1 MYIKKEE
8 HTQKFF
14 TNNYI
19 KKWRINQLQGLNLCQ
34 KKYIW
39 KEKLNM
45 KKIDEPEFIVSS
57 EELRRNRERALLK
70 DEQIKEEKDEKNTL
84 ITLLILGAIIVIL
97 IIKILVAMSDR
108 AVESCIN
115 GGNSESFC
123 NAHLRG

>member
-1 MYIKKEE
+1 
-8 HTQKFF
+8 
-14 TNNYI
+14 
-19 KKWRINQLQGLNLCQ
+19 
-34 KKYIW
+34 
-39 KEKLNM
+39 M

-57 EELRRNRERALLK
+57 EELRKNRERALLR

>member
-1 MYIKKEE
+1 MHIKKEE

-14 TNNYI
+14 TDNYI
-19 KKWRINQLQGLNLCQ
+19 KKWRINQFRGV
-34 KKYIW
+34 KSIKIYIW

-45 KKIDEPEFIVSS
+45 KKIDEPEFIVSL
-57 EELRRNRERALLK
+57 EELRRNRERALLR
-70 DEQIKEEKDEKNTL
+70 DEQIQEEKDEKNTL

>member
-1 MYIKKEE
+1 
-8 HTQKFF
+8 
-14 TNNYI
+14 
-19 KKWRINQLQGLNLCQ
+19 
-34 KKYIW
+34 
-39 KEKLNM
+39 M

-57 EELRRNRERALLK
+57 EELRRNRERALLR
-70 DEQIKEEKDEKNTL
+70 DEQLKDEKDEKNTL

-115 GGNSESFC
+115 SGNSESFC